1 VSGHS
6 YDRAVHDN
14 GRIVRDFYDRF
25 NAGDV
30 DGAADQYA
38 EDCEWAFP
46 AFASVCRSRQEV
58 LDVCRSW
65 KAAFPDG
72 RVEIIDMIVC
82 GDSVVVEW
90 DSHGTWTGRLG
101 ATAGEPNGKRF
112 RRRGCAVMQL
122 EAGKIIRC
130 RDYFDR
136 ANMYA
141 PLGLM
146 HLIAD

>member
-1 VSGHS
+1 MT
-6 YDRAVHDN
+6 AN
-14 GRIVRDFYDRF
+14 ERIVRRFYDRF

-38 EDCEWAFP
+38 EACEWDFP
-46 AFASVCRSRQEV
+46 AFRTACRTRDEV

-72 RVEIIDMIVC
+72 RVEVTNAIVC
-82 GDSVVVEW
+82 ADTVVVEW
-90 DSHGTWTGRLG
+90 DSHGTWTGSLG
-101 ATAGEPNGKRF
+101 EAAGEPNGKRF
-112 RRRGCAVMQL
+112 TRRGCAVAQVS
-122 EAGKIIRC
+122 AGKIVRC

-136 ANMYA
+136 ANMYQ

-146 HLIAD
+146 HLMDS